1 MPEIKLMST
10 DDAIYVQLWTNGA
23 WRHKICGQ
31 VVGSYEGMV
40 GLLLDNGEY
49 VDVPQER
56 LRILETEEE
65 KLE

>member
-1 MPEIKLMST
+1 MTEIKLMSI

-31 VVGSYEGMV
+31 VIGSYEGMV

-49 VDVPQER
+49 VDVTQEC
-56 LRILETEEE
+56 LRTLET
-65 KLE
+65 K

>member
-1 MPEIKLMST
+1 MSQGIRLENESQEIR
-10 DDAIYVQLWTNGA
+10 VQLWTNGA

-31 VVGSYEGMV
+31 VVGSHEGMV

-56 LRILETEEE
+56 LRILET
-65 KLE
+65 K

>member
-1 MPEIKLMST
+1 MPEIKLTSI

-49 VDVPQER
+49 VDVPQEC
-56 LRILETEEE
+56 LRILET
-65 KLE
+65 K

>member
-40 GLLLDNGEY
+40 GLLLD
-49 VDVPQER
+49 
-56 LRILETEEE
+56 LSLIHI
-65 KLE
+65 